1 MWQTSRGKFDRFPR
15 TTAGYTLRT
24 VDGYGLR
31 CPWPTRPALTPHPV
45 SVRRLACLLRAS
57 FGPRLTT
64 TPLRFAILHLHQVGS
79 GTFTLKLSN
88 MLGTPGAAPLEQV
101 QRRPA
106 NCRPAGSVQARH
118 HRSRSGGGRQVVG
131 IEMLRQQPDRP
142 VFLPQLACILRTDW
156 PHFHPVR
163 RKKPTLHYPFQA
175 G

>member
-88 MLGTPGAAPLEQV
+88 MLGTPGVAPPTRGRRRRASSLPAPV
-101 QRRPA
+101 AFRRRPTDA
-106 NCRPAGSVQARH
+106 RSEEAGKFA
-118 HRSRSGGGRQVVG
+118 SG
-131 IEMLRQQPDRP
+131 
-142 VFLPQLACILRTDW
+142 ACS
-156 PHFHPVR
+156 
-163 RKKPTLHYPFQA
+163 FQA
-175 G
+175 SPHRREVIGIYTSRLISYKSVEWNQN